1 MGTHCTALTTLLQV
15 GGKVHLVGLC
25 DVSVIYSAFFAGRP
39 ELSEV
44 CRTGWQTR
52 NSLNE
57 IPVWALTHGA
67 PALLTQSPRGPL
79 QASLWESSHGSLAT
93 KNAPCPGLRTQAAQF
108 YRGWTPPARA
118 L

>member
-1 MGTHCTALTTLLQV
+1 M
-15 GGKVHLVGLC
+15 GLC
-25 DVSVIYSAFFAGRP
+25 DVSVIYSPFFAGRP

-93 KNAPCPGLRTQAAQF
+93 KNAPYPGLKTQAAQF
-108 YRGWTPPARA
+108 YGGRTPPARA
-118 L
+118 P